1 MKAQYVYLYGL
12 LTLFLMT
19 LSLLLLYKR
28 LSAPGY
34 LTFSFYLFSGVYA
47 PGYLTFSFYLFSGVM
62 LLAALMDFREF
73 NSKIPGES
81 ECQNFDALAWGS
93 TRK

>member
-1 MKAQYVYLYGL
+1 MKAQYVYLYGF
-12 LTLFLMT
+12 LTLFLVT
-19 LSLLLLYKR
+19 LSLLLLYKT
-28 LSAPGY
+28 LS
-34 LTFSFYLFSGVYA
+34 T